1 MTKNIQEVTV
11 TTQITDLLLEEF
23 NYAEVEDD
31 AKRKK
36 YSGIQTDATDT
47 GQENPFWNISLLVRI
62 GGYCATAERS
72 YQKGIKRQDEIE
84 KMLEDGKDF
93 MADAYYQNEASI
105 ENAQREMLIFRDFF
119 QDTFGSPWMGLDAY
133 TKMLDEIFSPKTLG
147 SSSKAQLKDKASSA
161 LIKIRAKK
169 TGRSVAEQE
178 VFEDKVAEHLALKVK
193 LPKDICKLP
202 QSKADQILNDS
213 IKAQA

>member
-1 MTKNIQEVTV
+1 MTKLQTNDIHTS
-11 TTQITDLLLEEF
+11 ITDLLLEGF
-23 NYAEVEDD
+23 NFAEIEDE

-36 YSGIQTDATDT
+36 YSGTPSDATDT

-72 YQKGIKRQDEIE
+72 YQKSMKRQDDIE

-119 QDTFGSPWMGLDAY
+119 QDTFGTPWMGLDKY
-133 TKMLDEIFSPKTLG
+133 TAMLDEIFSPKALG
-147 SSSKAQLKDKASSA
+147 SSNKAQLRDKASSA
-161 LIKIRAKK
+161 LLSIRAKK
-169 TGRSVAEQE
+169 TGRTVAEQE
-178 VFEDKVAEHLALKVK
+178 VFEDKVAEQLALKVK

-202 QSKADQILNDS
+202 QDKANKILNDS
-213 IKAQA
+213 IKSVA

>member
-1 MTKNIQEVTV
+1 MTKLQTKDTNVT
-11 TTQITDLLLEEF
+11 ITDLLIESF
-23 NYAEVEDD
+23 NFAEVEDD

-36 YSGIQTDATDT
+36 YSGPVDSSTDT
-47 GQENPFWNISLLVRI
+47 GQDNPFWNISLLVRI

-72 YQKGIKRQDEIE
+72 YIKGMARQDDIV

-119 QDTFGSPWMGLDAY
+119 QDTFGSPWMGLEKY
-133 TKMLDEIFSPKTLG
+133 TTMLDEIFSPKALG
-147 SSSKAQLKDKASSA
+147 SSNKSQLKDKASSA
-161 LIKIRAKK
+161 LLSIRAKK
-169 TGRSVAEQE
+169 TGRTVAEQQ

-193 LPKDICKLP
+193 LPQNICKLP
-202 QSKADQILNDS
+202 QDKANKILNDS
-213 IKAQA
+213 IKNIA

>member
-1 MTKNIQEVTV
+1 MTKLQTNDIHTS
-11 TTQITDLLLEEF
+11 ITDLLLEGF
-23 NYAEVEDD
+23 NFAEIEDD
-31 AKRKK
+31 SKRKK
-36 YSGIQTDATDT
+36 YSGTPSDATDT

-72 YQKGIKRQDEIE
+72 YVKSVARQDDIE

-119 QDTFGSPWMGLDAY
+119 QDTFGTPWMGLQKY
-133 TKMLDEIFSPKTLG
+133 TEMLDEIFSPKALG
-147 SSSKAQLKDKASSA
+147 SSNKSQLRDKASSA
-161 LIKIRAKK
+161 LLSIRAKK
-169 TGRSVAEQE
+169 TGRTVAEQE
-178 VFEDKVAEHLALKVK
+178 VFENKVAEHLALKVK

-202 QSKADQILNDS
+202 QDKANKILNDS
-213 IKAQA
+213 IKSVA

>member
-1 MTKNIQEVTV
+1 MTKLQTKDTNVT
-11 TTQITDLLLEEF
+11 ITDLLIESF
-23 NYAEVEDD
+23 NFAEVEDD

-36 YSGIQTDATDT
+36 YSGPQDTATDT
-47 GQENPFWNISLLVRI
+47 GQDNPFWNISLLVRI

-119 QDTFGSPWMGLDAY
+119 QDTFGSPWMGLDKY
-133 TKMLDEIFSPKTLG
+133 TTMLDEIFSPKTLG
-147 SSSKAQLKDKASSA
+147 SSNKSQLKDKASSA
-161 LIKIRAKK
+161 LLSIRAKK
-169 TGRSVAEQE
+169 TGRTVAEQQ
-178 VFEDKVAEHLALKVK
+178 VFEDKVAEHLALKIK
-193 LPKDICKLP
+193 LPQDICKLP
-202 QSKADQILNDS
+202 KDKANKILNDS
-213 IKAQA
+213 IKSVA

>member
-1 MTKNIQEVTV
+1 MTKLQTNDVHTS
-11 TTQITDLLLEEF
+11 ITDLLLEGF
-23 NYAEVEDD
+23 NFAEIEDD

-36 YSGIQTDATDT
+36 YSGTPSDATDT

-72 YQKGIKRQDEIE
+72 YQKSMKRQDDIE

-119 QDTFGSPWMGLDAY
+119 QDTFGTPWMGLTKY
-133 TKMLDEIFSPKTLG
+133 TEMLDEIFSPKALG
-147 SSSKAQLKDKASSA
+147 SSNKAQLRDKASSA
-161 LIKIRAKK
+161 LLSIRAKK
-169 TGRSVAEQE
+169 TGRTVAEQE

-202 QSKADQILNDS
+202 QDKANKILNDS
-213 IKAQA
+213 IKSVA

>member
-1 MTKNIQEVTV
+1 MTKLQTNDIHTS
-11 TTQITDLLLEEF
+11 ITDLLLEGF
-23 NYAEVEDD
+23 NFAEIEDD
-31 AKRKK
+31 SKRKK
-36 YSGIQTDATDT
+36 YSGTPSEATDT

-72 YQKGIKRQDEIE
+72 YIKGMARQDDIV

-119 QDTFGSPWMGLDAY
+119 QDTFGTPWMGLQKY
-133 TKMLDEIFSPKTLG
+133 TEMLDEIFSPKALG
-147 SSSKAQLKDKASSA
+147 SSNKAEKRDKAVSA
-161 LIKIRAKK
+161 LLHNRAKM
-169 TGRSVAEQE
+169 TGRTVAEQE
-178 VFEDKVAEHLALKVK
+178 VFEDKVAEQLALKVK

-202 QSKADQILNDS
+202 QDKANKILNDS
-213 IKAQA
+213 IKSVA

>member
-1 MTKNIQEVTV
+1 MTKIQTNDIH
-11 TTQITDLLLEEF
+11 TSITDLLLEGF
-23 NYAEVEDD
+23 NFAEIEDD

-36 YSGIQTDATDT
+36 YSGTPSDATDT

-72 YQKGIKRQDEIE
+72 YQKSMKRQDDIE

-119 QDTFGSPWMGLDAY
+119 QDTFGTPWMGLDKY
-133 TKMLDEIFSPKTLG
+133 TAMLDEIFSPKALG
-147 SSSKAQLKDKASSA
+147 SSNKAQLRDKASSA
-161 LIKIRAKK
+161 LLSIRAKK
-169 TGRSVAEQE
+169 TGRTVAEQE
-178 VFEDKVAEHLALKVK
+178 VFEDKVAEQLALKVK

-202 QSKADQILNDS
+202 QDKANKILNDS
-213 IKAQA
+213 IKSVA

>member
-1 MTKNIQEVTV
+1 MTKLQTNDIHTS
-11 TTQITDLLLEEF
+11 ITDLLLEGF
-23 NYAEVEDD
+23 NFAEIEDD

-36 YSGIQTDATDT
+36 YSGTPSDATDT

-72 YQKGIKRQDEIE
+72 YQKSMKRQDDIE

-119 QDTFGSPWMGLDAY
+119 QDTFGTPWMGLDKY
-133 TKMLDEIFSPKTLG
+133 TAMLDEIFSPKALG
-147 SSSKAQLKDKASSA
+147 SSNKAQLRDKASSA
-161 LIKIRAKK
+161 LLSIRAKK
-169 TGRSVAEQE
+169 TGRTVAEQE
-178 VFEDKVAEHLALKVK
+178 VFEDKVAEQLALKVK

-202 QSKADQILNDS
+202 QDKANKILNDS
-213 IKAQA
+213 IKSVA

>member
-1 MTKNIQEVTV
+1 MTKLQTKDTNVT
-11 TTQITDLLLEEF
+11 ITDLLIESF
-23 NYAEVEDD
+23 NFAEVEDD

-36 YSGIQTDATDT
+36 YSGPQDTATDT
-47 GQENPFWNISLLVRI
+47 GQDNPFWNISLLVRI

-72 YQKGIKRQDEIE
+72 YQKGMKRQDEIE

-119 QDTFGSPWMGLDAY
+119 QDTFGSPWMGLDKY
-133 TKMLDEIFSPKTLG
+133 TTMLDEIFSPKTLG
-147 SSSKAQLKDKASSA
+147 SSNKSQLKDKASNA
-161 LIKIRAKK
+161 LLAIRAKK
-169 TGRSVAEQE
+169 TGRTVAEQQ

-193 LPKDICKLP
+193 LPQGICKLP
-202 QSKADQILNDS
+202 QDKANKILNDS
-213 IKAQA
+213 IKSVA